1 MTMREFLSST
11 PIFPPLLL
19 ATALL
24 NFVFGFLVFKSL
36 NYLRLGKI
44 RDQGDRILQ
53 EAQERSAQ
61 LKAEFQQESLRVEQE
76 KRREWD
82 RLAAGE
88 VRKQRREEDRLKMLG
103 QQMEVQRLDF
113 ERKDQS
119 FKEREE
125 ELALRRQAIKKERE
139 AVEMRRLEL
148 MEKFEG
154 IASLSKQEASQE
166 LRDLAQV
173 QVQGEIDQLVY
184 KYHLQAEADAQLHA
198 VKVISTAI
206 DRMAVS
212 QSSPMTAYSVQL
224 PNDDIKGRIIGRDGR
239 NIKYLEHAS
248 GVSFTLDDNNSISVS
263 SFDHVRRYI
272 AKLMLEKLIVD
283 GRIHPGKIDE
293 AHETARI
300 EVAKQVQEAG
310 QDAVVKANAGYFHPH
325 IVELLGKMKFR
336 TSVGQ
341 NLLEHS
347 LEVSAL
353 MGLMASE
360 LHLNALMAR
369 RIGLLHDIGK
379 VVSHEVEGSH
389 ALVGRDL
396 ALKFGESKQVA
407 NGIACHHQECPAESI
422 EGSLCKPAD
431 AISAARVGAR
441 QGKMEDYVK
450 RLQQLEALALSYTG
464 IDKAYALQAGREIRI
479 FVKPEE
485 ITDQGALQ
493 LSRQL
498 AQKIHT
504 QLQFPGKIQVTVIRE
519 SRYVDFAL

>member
-1 MTMREFLSST
+1 MPDFLT
-11 PIFPPLLL
+11 PTSPPLLLL

-24 NFVFGFLVFKSL
+24 NLIFGSLIFKSL
-36 NYLRLGKI
+36 NYLRLGKF
-44 RDQGDRILQ
+44 RDQADRILQ
-53 EAQERSAQ
+53 EAQGRSQQ
-61 LKAEFQQESLRVEQE
+61 LKAQFQQESLRVEQE
-76 KRREWD
+76 KRREWE
-82 RLAAGE
+82 RIAAGE
-88 VRKQRREEDRLKMLG
+88 SRKYRREEDRLKILS
-103 QQMEVQRLDF
+103 QQLEVQRLDF
-113 ERKDQS
+113 ERKDHTY
-119 FKEREE
+119 KEREE

-139 AVEMRRLEL
+139 ALELRRLEL
-148 MEKFEG
+148 MGKFEG
-154 IASLSKQEASQE
+154 VASMSRQEASQE
-166 LRDLAQV
+166 LRQLAEAQM
-173 QVQGEIDQLVY
+173 QGEIDQLVY
-184 KYHLQAEADAQLHA
+184 KFHLQAEAEAEQHA
-198 VKVISTAI
+198 VKIIATAI

-272 AKLMLEKLIVD
+272 AKLMLEKLILD

-300 EVAKQVQEAG
+300 EVARQVQEAG
-310 QDAVVKANAGYFHPH
+310 QDAVVRANAGYFHPH
-325 IVELLGKMKFR
+325 LVELLGKMKFR
-336 TSVGQ
+336 TSIGQ

-360 LHLNALMAR
+360 LHLNALVAR

-379 VVSHEVEGSH
+379 VISHEVEGSH
-389 ALVGRDL
+389 ASVGRDL
-396 ALKFGESKQVA
+396 ALKFGESKQIA

-422 EGSLCKPAD
+422 EASLCKPAD

-441 QGKMEDYVK
+441 QGKMEEYVK
-450 RLQQLEALALSYTG
+450 RLQQLEALALSFAG

-485 ITDQGALQ
+485 IDDQGALQ

-498 AQKIHT
+498 AQRIHA

-519 SRYVDFAL
+519 SRFVNFAL